1 MPQPRI
7 AQTSPPSLNRR
18 GERSSSSP
26 ARLASGA
33 DPDVPVH
40 WWRAE
45 ATFELGL
52 TVPGN
57 RAGHLAEKFG
67 MTRVQVTDGDRQVWD
82 SGRQTRT
89 LPGIDSVAEGADA
102 ITLWAG
108 SGSYRFR
115 LTGHSGGR
123 R

>member
-1 MPQPRI
+1 MSGVHRP
-7 AQTSPPSLNRR
+7 
-18 GERSSSSP
+18 P

-57 RAGHLAEKFG
+57 VTAQVTLPKFG

-115 LTGHSGGR
+115 LTGQSGGR